1 MGGAYI
7 SQKILS
13 NKILVWFGLI
23 SFPLYLWHWPL
34 LSFARI
40 LESETP
46 NRTIRISCVFLSV
59 VLAWITYKFIERPL
73 RFKNNFKFKIPILFA
88 MIVLIGISGYIIYL
102 RNGKNVNSISITQPD
117 STEFLHDSAQNCKK
131 YFPDWS
137 KITDHECMMQKPF
150 GNKIAIIGDSHANH
164 LYLGIAE
171 KTKDGVA
178 LFPASCAA
186 PFINISSG
194 TSDIDPNIVRVRKNA
209 YQLINS
215 AYNFIFQ
222 DPNIKTVILGHNPD
236 CSYIDAKDMENLQ
249 EKDVDKILEDGIRR
263 TLDLLLKSKK
273 EVLILL
279 DSPHLPYDPS
289 KCAIRSIRA
298 IGRNKCVFPKEY
310 SGGQK
315 KYNSIIKRIIK
326 DYPSVKVY
334 DLFEPFCDEDSCYI
348 SKDNVILYNDRDHL
362 SYGGSRFVAPFILNR
377 LE

>member
-46 NRTIRISCVFLSV
+46 NRTIRIFCVLLSV
-59 VLAWITYKFIERPL
+59 LLAWVTYKFIERPL
-73 RFKNNFKFKIPILFA
+73 RFKNNFKFKIPILFT

-102 RNGKNVNSISITQPD
+102 RNGKNANSITKFSSVTQLDPAK
-117 STEFLHDSAQNCKK
+117 FLHDSAQNCKK

-171 KTKDGVA
+171 KAKDGVA

-186 PFINISSG
+186 PFIDISSG

-249 EKDVDKILEDGIRR
+249 EKDVDKILEDGVRR
-263 TLDLLLKSKK
+263 TLNLLLKSKK
-273 EVLILL
+273 EIVILL

-289 KCAIRSIRA
+289 NCAIRSIRP
-298 IGRNKCVFPKEY
+298 IGRNKCIFPKEY
-310 SGGQK
+310 SEGQK
-315 KYNSIIKRIIK
+315 KYNNIIK
-326 DYPSVKVY
+326 KV
-334 DLFEPFCDEDSCYI
+334 I
-348 SKDNVILYNDRDHL
+348 H
-362 SYGGSRFVAPFILNR
+362 
-377 LE
+377 